1 VRIFARR
8 NRTISA
14 MIAAIVVG
22 HLAGFGYLALVG
34 WVVLTV
40 TLASRGLTRYWI
52 EHLDVTR
59 EFPFRRGRIGDSA
72 SGAVTVTNTGALPV
86 PFVIVRDFLD
96 GRVKVEGPRSKMGV
110 LLAGRTMSFTYNVTF
125 PRRGYFQ
132 FGPASIETG
141 DLFGLFKKF
150 RSTGGTDHALIY
162 PKVLVLSR
170 YDIASRR
177 PVGDIRITARLF
189 EDPLLVA
196 FVREYQP
203 GDSLRSIHW
212 KATARTGALQTKV
225 FEPTTVIGATIV
237 LGFDTGTFAADPIG
251 MMWSEMA
258 VTLAA
263 SLAWHIYSKRE
274 KVGLLTNGADAA
286 ERMKFDTQALES
298 ARRGAVLEQG
308 VPDRKV
314 ETPTGM
320 RIETRRA
327 EDQALRIF
335 EALARVELSDSYP
348 LAACLGDYAPRLAR
362 DASLIVIVHRVEPQL
377 AAALENLRNNGFA
390 LSVLC
395 TSDEK
400 TYRETHAALAAA
412 DIPSQLVRDEQDM
425 NEIVIRGI

>member
-1 VRIFARR
+1 
-8 NRTISA
+8 
-14 MIAAIVVG
+14 
-22 HLAGFGYLALVG
+22 
-34 WVVLTV
+34 
-40 TLASRGLTRYWI
+40 
-52 EHLDVTR
+52 
-59 EFPFRRGRIGDSA
+59 
-72 SGAVTVTNTGALPV
+72 
-86 PFVIVRDFLD
+86 
-96 GRVKVEGPRSKMGV
+96 MGV
-110 LLAGRTMSFTYNVTF
+110 LLARGTMSFTYNVTF

-132 FGPASIETG
+132 FGPACIETG

-196 FVREYQP
+196 FVRGYEP
-203 GDSLRSIHW
+203 GDPLRSIHW

-237 LGFDTGTFAADPIG
+237 LGFDTTTFGADPIAI
-251 MMWSEMA
+251 MWSEMA

-286 ERMKFDTQALES
+286 ERMKFETQALES
-298 ARRGAVLEQG
+298 VRRGAVLEQG

-327 EDQALRIF
+327 EDQALRVF
-335 EALARVELSDSYP
+335 EALARVEMSDSYP
-348 LAACLGDYAPRLAR
+348 LAACLGDYAPRLPR
-362 DASLIVIVHRVEPQL
+362 DASLIVIVHRVNPQL
-377 AAALENLRNNGFA
+377 AATLENLRNNGFA

-395 TSDEK
+395 TSDQK
-400 TYRETHAALAAA
+400 TYRQTRAVLAAA
-412 DIPSQLVRDEQDM
+412 DIPSQLVRDEEDM